1 MKILIKG
8 LFFALV
14 MATSVFSIAAGAEP
28 SGAMDVKFDRAEAE
42 AALAIF
48 EKQAAGK
55 EVTDADWEKL
65 FATTGYQRLK
75 ARETGMGRSFT
86 EAEFK
91 DFMNTPRTP
100 AQIKALRRTLEAWSS
115 QSIDVPARAALA
127 YLPADAR
134 LKATV
139 FPMIKPK
146 PNEFVFDLKGDPAIF
161 LYLDPEVSEG
171 KARNTMAHEL
181 HHVGLNSVC
190 PRPFDGKDDPIPV
203 ATVRAW
209 VLSFN
214 EGFAM
219 VAAAGGPH
227 IHPHADRTAK
237 ERKEWD
243 ANLAQYDKQFAELNA
258 LFLSILD
265 GKAGDE
271 TALKQKLMG
280 YFGVQGPW
288 YTVGWKMAS
297 TIETQLGKK
306 RVIDA
311 FCDSADLL
319 AAYNQAAALQNEAG
333 GERLPLWDSRLVN
346 SLVR

>member
-1 MKILIKG
+1 MRLFIRLTILALALMPG
-8 LFFALV
+8 L
-14 MATSVFSIAAGAEP
+14 AGADDP
-28 SGAMDVKFDRAEAE
+28 QQRSADVRFDRSEAE

-48 EKQAAGK
+48 EKQSAGK
-55 EVTDADWEKL
+55 EVADADWEKL

-91 DFMNTPRTP
+91 AFMNVPRTP
-100 AQIKALRRTLEAWSS
+100 AQIGALRRTLEAWSS

-161 LYLDPEVSEG
+161 LYLDPEVSDK

-190 PRPFDGKDDPIPV
+190 PRPFDGKDDPAPV

-209 VLSFN
+209 ALSFN

-219 VAAAGGPH
+219 VAAAGGSQF
-227 IHPHADRTAK
+227 HPHADRTAK

-243 ANLAQYDKQFAELNA
+243 ANLAQYDQQFAELNA

-271 TALKQKLMG
+271 AALKQKLMG

-288 YTVGWKMAS
+288 YTVGWKMAA
-297 TIETQLGKK
+297 TIETQLGKE

-319 AAYNQAAALQNEAG
+319 AAYNEAAALQNGAA
-333 GERLPLWDSRLVN
+333 GERLPLWDARLVD
-346 SLVR
+346 SLAR

>member
-1 MKILIKG
+1 MRVSFSPILV
-8 LFFALV
+8 ALAFV
-14 MATSVFSIAAGAEP
+14 PTFVGAEDP
-28 SGAMDVKFDRAEAE
+28 ALPPRAEVRFDRAEAE

-48 EKQAAGK
+48 EKQAAGN
-55 EVTDADWEKL
+55 EITDADWKKL
-65 FATTGYQRLK
+65 FATTGYKRLE

-91 DFMNTPRTP
+91 DFMNMPRTP
-100 AQIKALRRTLEAWSS
+100 AQISALQRTLEAWSS

-161 LYLDPEVSEG
+161 LYLDPEVSDA

-190 PRPFDGKDDPIPV
+190 PRPFDGKEDPAPV

-219 VAAAGGPH
+219 VAAAGGSH

-243 ANLAQYDKQFAELNA
+243 TNLAQFDKQFTGLNA

-271 TALKQKLMG
+271 AALKQKLMS

-288 YTVGWKMAS
+288 YTVGWKMAA
-297 TIETQLGKK
+297 TIEAQLGKK

-319 AAYNQAAALQNEAG
+319 TAYNQAAARQNKTG
-333 GERLPLWDSRLVN
+333 GEHLPLWDSRLVDA
-346 SLVR
+346 LAR

>member
-1 MKILIKG
+1 MNILVGG
-8 LFFALV
+8 LFLALMV
-14 MATSVFSIAAGAEP
+14 ATTVSTAAGVEP

-42 AALAIF
+42 AALVIF

-55 EVTDADWEKL
+55 EVTAADWEKL

-91 DFMNTPRTP
+91 AFMNTLRTA

-115 QSIDVPARAALA
+115 QPIDVPARAALA

-161 LYLDPEVSEG
+161 LYLDPEVSES

-190 PRPFDGKDDPIPV
+190 PRPFDGKDDPAPV

-219 VAAAGGPH
+219 VAAAGGSH

-243 ANLAQYDKQFAELNA
+243 ANLAQFDKQFAELNA
-258 LFLSILD
+258 LFLNILD

-271 TALKQKLMG
+271 AALKRKLMS

-288 YTVGWKMAS
+288 YTVGWKMAA
-297 TIETQLGKK
+297 TIEMQLGKK

-319 AAYNQAAALQNEAG
+319 AAYNQAAAQQNRTG
-333 GERLPLWDSRLVN
+333 GEHLPLWDARLVD
-346 SLVR
+346 SLAR